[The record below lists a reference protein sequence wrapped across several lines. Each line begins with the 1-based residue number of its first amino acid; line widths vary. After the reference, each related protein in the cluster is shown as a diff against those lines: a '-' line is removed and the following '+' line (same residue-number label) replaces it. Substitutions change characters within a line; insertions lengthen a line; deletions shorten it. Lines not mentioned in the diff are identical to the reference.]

1 MPPELIRLWLS
12 ALYASLRRAEARAA
26 DMTLPSIDRRCAR
39 ATAQYIARQILTQ
52 EAALL
57 RRPSR

>member
-26 DMTLPSIDRRCAR
+26 DTTLSPIEHGAAT
-39 ATAQYIARQILTQ
+39 ATAQHIARQIMTQ

-57 RRPSR
+57 RRPHS